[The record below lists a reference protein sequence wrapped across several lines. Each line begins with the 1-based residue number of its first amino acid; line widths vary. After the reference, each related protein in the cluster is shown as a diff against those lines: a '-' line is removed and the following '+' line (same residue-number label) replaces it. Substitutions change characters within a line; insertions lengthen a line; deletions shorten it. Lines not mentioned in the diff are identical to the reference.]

1 MKSDSQNYSNDE
13 NEMSS
18 QHKEPISSYSDD
30 GVDDDENLS
39 DDHSSFGSE
48 DAEDEIDEA
57 TEQNQALD
65 NQA

>member
-1 MKSDSQNYSNDE
+1 
-13 NEMSS
+13 
-18 QHKEPISSYSDD
+18 
-30 GVDDDENLS
+30 LS